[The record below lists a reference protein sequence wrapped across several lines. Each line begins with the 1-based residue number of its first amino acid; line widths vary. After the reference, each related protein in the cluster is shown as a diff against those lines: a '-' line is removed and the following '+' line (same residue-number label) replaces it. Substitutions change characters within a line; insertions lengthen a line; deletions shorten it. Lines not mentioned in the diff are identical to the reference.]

1 MKDIL
6 LLNIGLNNIYSIYNA
21 LSMFGNVKIINE
33 FNKDN
38 PTNYDLVVIP
48 GVGSFKTAIELIK
61 KKKFDLLINE
71 ANTNKKRI
79 LGICL
84 GFQILFS
91 HSYELGFSKGLGL
104 IDGEIVSFSSKTN
117 FIRNIG
123 WLKLKFKANHVSKYE
138 SLLKDKFFYHIH
150 SFFLSG
156 VNQKYIMTFSEV
168 NNFTFTSSI
177 SFNNITGVQFHPE
190 KSGTNGLN
198 FLKGFIN
205 DF

>member
-21 LSMFGNVKIINE
+21 LSMFGNVKIIDD
-33 FNKDN
+33 FNTNN
-38 PTNYDLVVIP
+38 PPNYEVVVIP

-61 KKKFDLLINE
+61 KKKFDEIINE
-71 ANTNKKRI
+71 ANIKKKKI

-91 HSYELGFSKGLGL
+91 HSYEIGFTKGLGL
-104 IDGEIVSFSSKTN
+104 IDGEIVSFSSKAN

-123 WLKLKFKANHVSKYE
+123 WLKVKFKGNKDSKYE
-138 SLLKDKFFYHIH
+138 PLLKDKFFYHIH

-156 VNQKYIMTFSEV
+156 VNQKHILTLSEV

-190 KSGTNGLN
+190 KSGKNGLN